1 METQE
6 TTTVQVT
13 EAELAELQALREE
26 KAKKEASQ
34 RRKAERERYAE
45 LVDAQVKS
53 AVNALTML
61 SDNIAQVKKEVFF
74 DFEAVISM
82 KAETMGVTKDGQRTH
97 TFTTSDGSMRL
108 TLGVHTVDGY
118 RDTVED
124 GIAMVMEY
132 IQSLATDEKTSAL
145 VGAITRLLARDKH
158 GTIKASRVLQL
169 RKMAEES
176 GDEKFMEGVKIIE
189 ESYQPSTTK
198 RFLRAEVRH
207 GVTNKWVTIPLS
219 VTEAE

>member
-45 LVDAQVKS
+45 LVDAQVKT

-61 SDNIAQVKKEVFF
+61 SDYIAQVKKEVFF
-74 DFEAVISM
+74 DFETILAM
-82 KAETMGVTKDGQRTH
+82 KAEVMEQSKDNQRTH
-97 TFTTSDGSMRL
+97 TFTNSDSSMRI

-132 IQSLATDEKTSAL
+132 IQSLATDDNSRVL
-145 VGAITRLLARDKH
+145 VSAITRLLARDKH

-169 RKMAEES
+169 RKMAEDS
-176 GDEKFMEGVKIIE
+176 GDERFMEGVKIIE
-189 ESYQPSTTK
+189 ESYQPTTTK
-198 RFLRAEVRH
+198 RFLRAEIRDAH
-207 GVTNKWVTIPLS
+207 TNAWVSVPLS

>member
-6 TTTVQVT
+6 TVQLT
-13 EAELAELQALREE
+13 AEELKELQEFRA
-26 KAKKEASQ
+26 
-34 RRKAERERYAE
+34 RKAQEEEAKRRQEEREKYASM
-45 LVDAQVKS
+45 VDTQVAE
-53 AVNALTML
+53 AVRALSLL
-61 SDNIAQVKKEVFF
+61 SDFIAQVKKEVFF
-74 DFEAVISM
+74 NFETILQLKSELM
-82 KAETMGVTKDGQRTH
+82 LTKEDGQRTH
-97 TFTTSDGSMRL
+97 TFTNADSSMRL

-124 GIAMVMEY
+124 GIDMVMEY

-169 RKMAEES
+169 RKMAEDS
-176 GDEKFMEGVKIIE
+176 GDDKFMEGVKIIE

-207 GVTNKWVTIPLS
+207 SVTNKWISIPLS
-219 VTEAE
+219 VTEAD

>member
-26 KAKKEASQ
+26 KAKKEAAD

-45 LVDAQVKS
+45 LVDAQVAK
-53 AVNALTML
+53 AVNDLTLL
-61 SDNIAQVKKEVFF
+61 STHIADVKKEVFF
-74 DFEAVISM
+74 DFETILAM
-82 KAETMGVTKDGQRTH
+82 KAEVMEQSKDNQRTH
-97 TFTTSDGSMRL
+97 TFTNSDSSMRI

-132 IQSLATDEKTSAL
+132 IQSLATDDNSRVL
-145 VGAITRLLARDKH
+145 VSAITRLLARDKH

-176 GDEKFMEGVKIIE
+176 GNEKFMEGVKIIE
-189 ESYQPSTTK
+189 ESYQPTTTK
-198 RFLRAEVRH
+198 RFLRAEKRDLF
-207 GVTNKWVTIPLS
+207 TNKWVSIPLS
-219 VTEAE
+219 VTEAD

>member
-1 METQE
+1 MKTQE

-26 KAKKEASQ
+26 KAKKEAAD

-61 SDNIAQVKKEVFF
+61 SDYIAQVKKEVFF
-74 DFEAVISM
+74 DFETILAM
-82 KAETMGVTKDGQRTH
+82 KAEVMEQTKDNQRTH
-97 TFTTSDGSMRL
+97 TFTTSDSSMRI

-132 IQSLATDEKTSAL
+132 IQSLATDDNSRVL
-145 VGAITRLLARDKH
+145 VSAITRLLARDKH

-176 GDEKFMEGVKIIE
+176 GNEKFMEGVKIIE
-189 ESYQPSTTK
+189 ESYQPTTTK
-198 RFLRAEVRH
+198 RFLRAEIRDTH
-207 GVTNKWVTIPLS
+207 TNAWVSIPLS

>member
-26 KAKKEASQ
+26 KAKKEAAD

-53 AVNALTML
+53 AVNSLTLL
-61 SDNIAQVKKEVFF
+61 SDYIAQVKKEVFF
-74 DFEAVISM
+74 DFETILAM
-82 KAETMGVTKDGQRTH
+82 KAEVLEQSKDNQRTH
-97 TFTTSDGSMRL
+97 TFTNSDSSMRI

-132 IQSLATDEKTSAL
+132 IQSLATDDNSRVL
-145 VGAITRLLARDKH
+145 VSAITRLLARDKH

-176 GDEKFMEGVKIIE
+176 GNDKFMEGVKIIE
-189 ESYQPSTTK
+189 ESYQPTTTK
-198 RFLRAEVRH
+198 RFLRAEIRDTH
-207 GVTNKWVTIPLS
+207 TNAWVSIPLS

>member
-1 METQE
+1 METT

-26 KAKKEASQ
+26 KAKKEASE

-45 LVDAQVKS
+45 LVDAQVAK
-53 AVNALTML
+53 AVNDLTLL
-61 SDNIAQVKKEVFF
+61 STHIIDVKKEVFF
-74 DFEAVISM
+74 DFETVLDM
-82 KAETMGVTKDGQRTH
+82 KAETMGLAKDGQRTH
-97 TFTTSDGSMRL
+97 TFTSSDGSMRI

-132 IQSLATDEKTSAL
+132 IQSLATDDNSRVL
-145 VGAITRLLARDKH
+145 VSAITRLLARDKH

-189 ESYQPSTTK
+189 ESYQPTTTK
-198 RFLRAEVRH
+198 RFLRAEKRDLF
-207 GVTNKWVTIPLS
+207 TNKWVAIPLS
-219 VTEAE
+219 VTEAD

>member
-6 TTTVQVT
+6 KKIVEIT
-13 EAELAELQALREE
+13 EAELAELQALRQE
-26 KAKKEASQ
+26 KAKKEEAD

-45 LVDAQVKS
+45 LVDAQVKK
-53 AVNALTML
+53 AVSDL
-61 SDNIAQVKKEVFF
+61 SLLSSHIEAVKKEVFF
-74 DFEAVISM
+74 DFETVIAM
-82 KAETMGVTKDGQRTH
+82 KAETMGLTKDGQRTH
-97 TFTTSDGSMRL
+97 TFTTSDGSMRI

-132 IQSLATDEKTSAL
+132 IQSLATDEKTAVL

-176 GDEKFMEGVKIIE
+176 GNDKFMEGVKIIE

-207 GVTNKWVTIPLS
+207 GVTNKWVSIPLS
-219 VTEAE
+219 VTDAN

>member
-6 TTTVQVT
+6 TTTIQVT

-26 KAKKEASQ
+26 KAKKEASE

-45 LVDAQVKS
+45 LVDAQVAK
-53 AVNALTML
+53 AVNDLTLL
-61 SDNIAQVKKEVFF
+61 STHIADVKKEVFF
-74 DFEAVISM
+74 DFETILSM
-82 KAETMGVTKDGQRTH
+82 KAEVMEQSKDNQRTH
-97 TFTTSDGSMRL
+97 TFTNSDSSMRI

-132 IQSLATDEKTSAL
+132 IQSLATDDNSRVL
-145 VGAITRLLARDKH
+145 VSAITRLLARDKH

-169 RKMAEES
+169 RKMAEDS

-189 ESYQPSTTK
+189 ESYQPTTTK
-198 RFLRAEVRH
+198 RFLRAEKRDLF
-207 GVTNKWVTIPLS
+207 TNKWVAIPLS
-219 VTEAE
+219 VTEAD

>member
-6 TTTVQVT
+6 TTTIQVT

-26 KAKKEASQ
+26 KAKKEASE

-45 LVDAQVKS
+45 LVDAQVKLS
-53 AVNALTML
+53 VNTLSNL
-61 SDNIAQVKKEVFF
+61 SDYIAQIKKEVFF
-74 DFEAVISM
+74 DFETILAM
-82 KAETMGVTKDGQRTH
+82 KAEVMEQSKDNQRTH
-97 TFTTSDGSMRL
+97 TFTNSDSSMRI

-132 IQSLATDEKTSAL
+132 IQSLATDDNSRVL
-145 VGAITRLLARDKH
+145 VSAITRLLARDKH

-169 RKMAEES
+169 RKMAEDS

-207 GVTNKWVTIPLS
+207 GVTNKWVSIPLS
-219 VTEAE
+219 VTEAD

>member
-1 METQE
+1 METT

-45 LVDAQVKS
+45 LVDAQVAK
-53 AVNALTML
+53 AVNDLTLL
-61 SDNIAQVKKEVFF
+61 STHIIDVKKEVFF
-74 DFEAVISM
+74 DFETVLDM
-82 KAETMGVTKDGQRTH
+82 KAETMGLAKDGQRTH
-97 TFTTSDGSMRL
+97 TFTSSDGSMRI

-132 IQSLATDEKTSAL
+132 IQSLATDDNSRVL
-145 VGAITRLLARDKH
+145 VSAITRLLARDKH

-189 ESYQPSTTK
+189 ESYQPTTTK
-198 RFLRAEVRH
+198 RFLRAEKRDLF
-207 GVTNKWVTIPLS
+207 TNKWVAIPLS
-219 VTEAE
+219 VTEAD

>member
-13 EAELAELQALREE
+13 EAELAELQALRQE
-26 KAKKEASQ
+26 KSKKEAAD

-53 AVNALTML
+53 AVNSLTML
-61 SDNIAQVKKEVFF
+61 SDYIAQVKKEVFF
-74 DFEAVISM
+74 DFETILAM
-82 KAETMGVTKDGQRTH
+82 KAEVMEQSKDNQRTH
-97 TFTTSDGSMRL
+97 TFTNSDSSMRI

-132 IQSLATDEKTSAL
+132 IQSLATDDNSRVL
-145 VGAITRLLARDKH
+145 VSAITRLLARDKQI
-158 GTIKASRVLQL
+158 GRASCRERVS
-169 RKMAEES
+169 EC
-176 GDEKFMEGVKIIE
+176 V
-189 ESYQPSTTK
+189 
-198 RFLRAEVRH
+198 
-207 GVTNKWVTIPLS
+207 
-219 VTEAE
+219 

>member
-26 KAKKEASQ
+26 KAKKEAAD

-45 LVDAQVKS
+45 LVDAQVAK
-53 AVNALTML
+53 AVNDLTLL
-61 SDNIAQVKKEVFF
+61 STHIADVKKEVFF

-82 KAETMGVTKDGQRTH
+82 KAETMGLARGGQRTH

-124 GIAMVMEY
+124 GIDMVMEY
-132 IQSLATDEKTSAL
+132 IQSLATDDNSRVL
-145 VGAITRLLARDKH
+145 VSAITRLLARDKH

-189 ESYQPSTTK
+189 ESYQPTTTK

-207 GVTNKWVTIPLS
+207 GVTNKWVSIPLS
-219 VTEAE
+219 VTEAD

>member
-6 TTTVQVT
+6 TKTVQVT

-26 KAKKEASQ
+26 KAKKEAAD

-53 AVNALTML
+53 AVNSLTML
-61 SDNIAQVKKEVFF
+61 SDYIAQVKKEVFF
-74 DFEAVISM
+74 DFETILAM
-82 KAETMGVTKDGQRTH
+82 KAEVLEQSKDNQRTH
-97 TFTTSDGSMRL
+97 TFTNSDSSMRI

-132 IQSLATDEKTSAL
+132 IQSLATDDNSRVL
-145 VGAITRLLARDKH
+145 VSAITRLLARDKH

-176 GDEKFMEGVKIIE
+176 GNEKFMEGVKIIE
-189 ESYQPSTTK
+189 ESYQPTTTK
-198 RFLRAEVRH
+198 RFLRAEIRDAH
-207 GVTNKWVTIPLS
+207 TNAWVSIPLS

>member
-1 METQE
+1 MENTE

-26 KAKKEASQ
+26 KAKKEAAD

-45 LVDAQVKS
+45 LVDAQVKT

-61 SDNIAQVKKEVFF
+61 SDYIAQVKKEVFF
-74 DFEAVISM
+74 DFETILAM
-82 KAETMGVTKDGQRTH
+82 KAEVLEQSKDNQRTH
-97 TFTTSDGSMRL
+97 TFTNSDSSMRI

-219 VTEAE
+219 VTEAD

>member
-6 TTTVQVT
+6 TVQLT
-13 EAELAELQALREE
+13 AEELKELQEFRA
-26 KAKKEASQ
+26 
-34 RRKAERERYAE
+34 RKAQEEEAKRRQEEREKYASM
-45 LVDAQVKS
+45 VDTQVVES
-53 AVNALTML
+53 VRALSLL
-61 SDNIAQVKKEVFF
+61 SDFIAQVKKEVFF
-74 DFEAVISM
+74 NFETILQLKSELM
-82 KAETMGVTKDGQRTH
+82 LTKEDGQRTH
-97 TFTTSDGSMRL
+97 TFTNADSSMRI
-108 TLGVHTVDGY
+108 TLGVHSVDGY

-132 IQSLATDEKTSAL
+132 INSLATDDKSRVL
-145 VGAITRLLARDKH
+145 VSAITRLLARDKR

-189 ESYQPSTTK
+189 ESYQPTTTK

-207 GVTNKWVTIPLS
+207 NVTNAWVSIPLS
-219 VTEAE
+219 VTEAD

>member
-6 TTTVQVT
+6 TVQLT
-13 EAELAELQALREE
+13 AEELKELQEFRA
-26 KAKKEASQ
+26 
-34 RRKAERERYAE
+34 RKAQEEEAKRRQEEREKYASM
-45 LVDAQVKS
+45 VDTQVAE
-53 AVNALTML
+53 AVRSLSLL
-61 SDNIAQVKKEVFF
+61 SDFIAQVKKEIFIN
-74 DFEAVISM
+74 FETVLQLKSELM
-82 KAETMGVTKDGQRTH
+82 LTKEDGQRTH
-97 TFTTSDGSMRL
+97 TFTNADSSMRL

-124 GIAMVMEY
+124 GIDMVMEY

-169 RKMAEES
+169 RKMAEDS

-207 GVTNKWVTIPLS
+207 SVTNKWISIPLS
-219 VTEAE
+219 VTEAD

>member
-6 TTTVQVT
+6 TTTIQVT

-53 AVNALTML
+53 AVNALTLL
-61 SDNIAQVKKEVFF
+61 STHIAEVKKEVFF
-74 DFEAVISM
+74 DFETILAM
-82 KAETMGVTKDGQRTH
+82 KAEVMEQSKDNQRTH
-97 TFTTSDGSMRL
+97 TFTNSDSSMRI

-132 IQSLATDEKTSAL
+132 IQSLATDDNSRVL
-145 VGAITRLLARDKH
+145 VSAITRLLARDKH

-169 RKMAEES
+169 RKMAEDS

-207 GVTNKWVTIPLS
+207 GVTNKWVAIPLS
-219 VTEAE
+219 VTEAD

>member
-6 TTTVQVT
+6 TKTVQVT

-26 KAKKEASQ
+26 KAKKEAAD

-53 AVNALTML
+53 AVNSLTML
-61 SDNIAQVKKEVFF
+61 SDYIAQVKKEVFF
-74 DFEAVISM
+74 DFETILAM
-82 KAETMGVTKDGQRTH
+82 KAEVLEQSKDNQRTH
-97 TFTTSDGSMRL
+97 TFTNSDSSMRI

-132 IQSLATDEKTSAL
+132 IQSLATDDNSRVL
-145 VGAITRLLARDKH
+145 VSAITRLLARDKH

-176 GDEKFMEGVKIIE
+176 NDEKFMEGVKIIE
-189 ESYQPSTTK
+189 ESYQPTTTK
-198 RFLRAEVRH
+198 RFLRAEIRDAH
-207 GVTNKWVTIPLS
+207 TNAWVSIPLS

>member
-1 METQE
+1 MKTQE
-6 TTTVQVT
+6 TTTVRVT

-26 KAKKEASQ
+26 KAKKEAAD

-61 SDNIAQVKKEVFF
+61 SDYIAQVKKEVFF
-74 DFEAVISM
+74 DFETILAM
-82 KAETMGVTKDGQRTH
+82 KAEVMEQTKDNQRTH
-97 TFTTSDGSMRL
+97 TFTTSDSSMRI

-132 IQSLATDEKTSAL
+132 IQSLATDDNSRVL
-145 VGAITRLLARDKH
+145 VSAITRLLARDKH

-176 GDEKFMEGVKIIE
+176 GNEKFMEGVKIIE
-189 ESYQPSTTK
+189 ESYQPTTTK
-198 RFLRAEVRH
+198 RFLRAEIRDTH
-207 GVTNKWVTIPLS
+207 TNAWVSIPLS